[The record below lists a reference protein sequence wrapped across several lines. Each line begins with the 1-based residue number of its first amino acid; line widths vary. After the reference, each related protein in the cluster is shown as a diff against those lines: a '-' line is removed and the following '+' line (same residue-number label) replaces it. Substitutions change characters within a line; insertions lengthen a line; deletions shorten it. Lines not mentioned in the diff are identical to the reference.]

1 MRQLGPDAVKNK
13 INKYLKKNQQDVIF
27 LKKIPKK
34 KRKKLQGGA
43 ERIQRGEKE
52 CILYGSIYVNFKPD
66 QLISH
71 DKRSK

>member
-27 LKKIPKK
+27 L
-34 KRKKLQGGA
+34 RKKLQGGA
-43 ERIQRGEKE
+43 ERIQRGETE